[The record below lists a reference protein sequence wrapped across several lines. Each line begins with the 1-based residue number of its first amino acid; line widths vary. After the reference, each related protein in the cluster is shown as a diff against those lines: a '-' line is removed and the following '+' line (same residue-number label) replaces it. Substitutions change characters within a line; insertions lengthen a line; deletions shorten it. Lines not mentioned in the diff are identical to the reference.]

1 MCRMTI
7 NVDTAKKEEATAF
20 LAKNGFTMSDAIR
33 FYIDIMASNPDL
45 REKLIEM
52 MEDAEDLKAAE
63 EAEKRLT
70 SGETETYTLDE
81 VRKHLG
87 L

>member
-1 MCRMTI
+1 
-7 NVDTAKKEEATAF
+7 
-20 LAKNGFTMSDAIR
+20 
-33 FYIDIMASNPDL
+33 MASNPDL